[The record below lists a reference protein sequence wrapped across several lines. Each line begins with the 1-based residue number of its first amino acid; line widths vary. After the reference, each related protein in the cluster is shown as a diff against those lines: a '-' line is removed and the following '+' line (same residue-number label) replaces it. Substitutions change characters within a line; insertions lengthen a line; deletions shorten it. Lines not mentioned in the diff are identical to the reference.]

1 MNLIRRNLV
10 WLLFAQTATW
20 VVSISLLLVA
30 PRVLGDRMFGDLS
43 FVIVFVSFFELVA
56 NMGTNTFVIK
66 TIARDP
72 DSLGRYVASAIVMKL
87 CLALVLAGLALAV
100 GASLGLSH
108 TMLFLIG
115 AYSAGMIINAVGTT
129 GTAANGNSPH
139 KANAAG

>member
-1 MNLIRRNLV
+1 MNMIRRNLV

-66 TIARDP
+66 SIARD
-72 DSLGRYVASAIVMKL
+72 S
-87 CLALVLAGLALAV
+87 
-100 GASLGLSH
+100 
-108 TMLFLIG
+108 T
-115 AYSAGMIINAVGTT
+115 
-129 GTAANGNSPH
+129 
-139 KANAAG
+139 